1 MYLLVVFFFKQK
13 TAYEMRI
20 SDWSSDV
27 CSSDLVVAFGKVAHY
42 QHTGTYGF
50 DYYANDTF
58 HDHKGIPAAAEWL
71 KARKDKRP
79 LALFVGS
86 NWPHV
91 PWPRTTEGYDPA
103 AMKLPPKTVDT
114 PIPRDARA
122 RFYAAVTR
130 MAPDPASPLDAVDA
144 GRGKDGA

>member
-1 MYLLVVFFFKQK
+1 MMPARNGAEANHDRANAAIRKLPSYLQEQG
-13 TAYEMRI
+13 YE
-20 SDWSSDV
+20 
-27 CSSDLVVAFGKVAHY
+27 VVAFGKVAHY

-91 PWPRTTEGYDPA
+91 PWPRPPAGHHPA
-103 AMKLPPKTVDT
+103 AMKLTAKTVDT
-114 PIPRDARA
+114 PITHDAPARLSAPR
-122 RFYAAVTR
+122 T
-130 MAPDPASPLDAVDA
+130 PTDP
-144 GRGKDGA
+144 

>member
-79 LALFVGS
+79 LALFVGT

-103 AMKLPPKTVDT
+103 EMKLPPKTDDT
-114 PIPRDARA
+114 PITRDSRA
-122 RFYAAVTR
+122 RLQSAVTR
-130 MAPDPASPLDAVDA
+130 IAQAAACKVDGDRP
-144 GRGKDGA
+144 GRGK